1 MILHEVDLLQ
11 GVRICQLVFLFFF
24 FFFFFF
30 FLVQCEKHV
39 HDALVVSLS

>member
-1 MILHEVDLLQ
+1 MILHEGDLLQ
-11 GVRICQLVFLFFF
+11 DVRICQLVFFFLV
-24 FFFFFF
+24 FFF